1 MSLEIERKFRIKMPP
16 KTWLRSR
23 KNLSVTGLVQCY
35 LTARPGWERRVRQ
48 ATNALTGEV
57 SCTLTEKTAE
67 AGLIRTELEQEIS
80 QCEYEALLEEMLP
93 GTPALYKARWA
104 FPYAGHI
111 IEIDCYPFWE
121 EEAILE
127 VELSSP
133 EEAFTLPPEIEVLDD
148 VTDDPSLKNRALALA
163 MSDWETTP
171 PGFPASPQALPRR
184 NDKNLA
190 IPRLP
195 Y

>member
-16 KTWLRSR
+16 KAWLRSR
-23 KNLSVTGLVQCY
+23 EGVSVTSLVQCY

-57 SCTLTEKTAE
+57 RCTLTEKAE
-67 AGLIRTELEQEIS
+67 AAGLIRTELEQEIS
-80 QCEYEALLEEMLP
+80 QREYEALLAEMLP
-93 GTPALYKARWA
+93 GTPALYKVRWA
-104 FPYAGHI
+104 FPYAGHT

-133 EEAFTLPPEIEVLDD
+133 EEAFTLPPEIEVLAD
-148 VTDDPSLKNRALALA
+148 VTDDPNLKNRALALA
-163 MSDWETTP
+163 MAEWEKDQEKVP
-171 PGFPASPQALPRR
+171 ENQ
-184 NDKNLA
+184 
-190 IPRLP
+190 
-195 Y
+195 

>member
-16 KTWLRSR
+16 KSWLRSR

-80 QCEYEALLEEMLP
+80 QREYEALLEEMLP
-93 GTPALYKARWA
+93 GTPALYKVRWA
-104 FPYAGHI
+104 FPYAGHT

-133 EEAFTLPPEIEVLDD
+133 EEAFTLPPEIEVLAE
-148 VTDDPSLKNRALALA
+148 VTDDPTLKTRALALA

-171 PGFPASPQALPRR
+171 PGCGKLP
-184 NDKNLA
+184 
-190 IPRLP
+190 
-195 Y
+195 